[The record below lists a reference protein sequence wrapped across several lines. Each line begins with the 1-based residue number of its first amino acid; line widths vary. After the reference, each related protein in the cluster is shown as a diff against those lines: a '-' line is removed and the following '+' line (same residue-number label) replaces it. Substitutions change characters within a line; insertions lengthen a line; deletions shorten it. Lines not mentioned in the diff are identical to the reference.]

1 MKPIL
6 KQKGKVIRDLSAGV
20 SKIPLCAKG
29 LEQKMTTNHIMKHT
43 NIHFFLSNS
52 TVLSQTKTASHPLSI
67 TLSIKI
73 TVHS

>member
-29 LEQKMTTNHIMKHT
+29 LVQKMTTNHIMKHT
-43 NIHFFLSNS
+43 NIHFFLSKTPQFS
-52 TVLSQTKTASHPLSI
+52 PRQKQPHIPYQSHFLSK
-67 TLSIKI
+67 
-73 TVHS
+73 